1 MSPVASLVLNQS
13 SEERM
18 DYSMKG
24 SFQHQASQIMRD
36 AIDHLPVEEQLK
48 AMYQAIDAL
57 IRSEMDMN
65 RLTRHVYGERNGSIQ

>member
-1 MSPVASLVLNQS
+1 
-13 SEERM
+13 M

-36 AIDHLPVEEQLK
+36 ALAHLPVEEQLK

-57 IRSEMDMN
+57 FRTEMDMR
-65 RLTRHVYGERNGSIQ
+65 RLTKHVHGERNGSIQ